1 MLVKKIKWT
10 DWDGNERE
18 QEFFFN
24 FTQTELTE
32 LELSASGGM
41 MKNIQKIIDTQD
53 HPTLIKLW
61 KEIILASYGEKSA
74 DGYRFEKSEEL
85 SRAFSETGAFDILFM
100 ELATDATAA
109 QNFIEGIIPQTE

>member
-18 QEFFFN
+18 QEFLFN

-32 LELSASGGM
+32 LELSESGGM
-41 MKNIQKIIDTQD
+41 MKNIQKIIDNQD

-61 KEIILASYGEKSA
+61 KAIILAAYGEKSA

-85 SRAFSETGAFDILFM
+85 SKAFSETGAFDILFKG
-100 ELATDATAA
+100 LATDTEAAT
-109 QNFIEGIIPQTE
+109 NFIQSIIPQTE